1 MKVKPNGMRRLKGF
15 QKKQKTKTKAK
26 KTTKKEKNKT
36 KTNAMYTK
44 QFISAS
50 VSRLGIGTLCST

>member
-1 MKVKPNGMRRLKGF
+1 MRRLKGF

-44 QFISAS
+44 QFISVS